1 MAKQS
6 KSSNK
11 YYLKNRDK
19 ILAKLNSAY
28 RSDPEF
34 REQVLER
41 SKRRY
46 HEDEAYRQA
55 TIERAKQR
63 YQERKHRES
72 GSALPPVD
80 SAF

>member
-1 MAKQS
+1 MAKQT

-19 ILAKLNSAY
+19 ILARLNNAY

-46 HEDEAYRQA
+46 HEDEAYRLA

-63 YQERKHRES
+63 YQERKHRDA
-72 GSALPPVD
+72 GKNP
-80 SAF
+80 